1 VSRRSY
7 RARHASRALAPD
19 AGRPAAE
26 GRQPPTPVG
35 PPKAPTASVGAHTLE
50 PQAGSPTAG
59 RTDGATAGTV
69 ASPGT
74 AVVAGSPGTAVVSA
88 SPPPSGPTRPVHPSD
103 PAQASGRSGPSPT
116 SARPEGTISRAG
128 TDQEPQVAVVLPSQ
142 EAALAPATSAAGRSS
157 SAPVGVTPAS
167 PAASS
172 PAPDPVLPGV
182 GPPNPGRHEAVRSEQ
197 VERVGCTAAQLRR
210 FVKSRAYVPL
220 HELRRRFELN
230 GPDDDVS
237 RIEVDGRALFVGLP
251 NREAGLL
258 RELLTAGDV
267 GYELLMDPTSPL
279 IIGVFP
285 MRPVPR
291 P

>member
-1 VSRRSY
+1 
-7 RARHASRALAPD
+7 
-19 AGRPAAE
+19 
-26 GRQPPTPVG
+26 
-35 PPKAPTASVGAHTLE
+35 
-50 PQAGSPTAG
+50 
-59 RTDGATAGTV
+59 
-69 ASPGT
+69 
-74 AVVAGSPGTAVVSA
+74 
-88 SPPPSGPTRPVHPSD
+88 
-103 PAQASGRSGPSPT
+103 
-116 SARPEGTISRAG
+116 
-128 TDQEPQVAVVLPSQ
+128 
-142 EAALAPATSAAGRSS
+142 
-157 SAPVGVTPAS
+157 
-167 PAASS
+167 
-172 PAPDPVLPGV
+172 
-182 GPPNPGRHEAVRSEQ
+182 

-237 RIEVDGRALFVGLP
+237 RIEIDGRALFVGLP
-251 NREAGLL
+251 GREAGLL